1 MNENKIKELIA
12 AVGSLAELSSLFFKS
27 LLETGIDQYDAIVL
41 TGEFINSLIKKDD

>member
-27 LLETGIDQYDAIVL
+27 LLETGINQDDAIAL
-41 TGEFINSLIKKDD
+41 TGEFISSIIKKDN